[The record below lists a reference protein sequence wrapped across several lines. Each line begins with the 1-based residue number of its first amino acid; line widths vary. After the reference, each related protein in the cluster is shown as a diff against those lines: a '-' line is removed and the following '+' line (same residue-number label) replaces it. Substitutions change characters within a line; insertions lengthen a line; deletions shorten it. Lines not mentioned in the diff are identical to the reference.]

1 MIPQRCGKL
10 NFFLWLCAGSY
21 NEKCDVWALGVV
33 TFLLLCG
40 DAPFGGIHEGD
51 NLKIVREKIERA
63 QVIFEPADIWDNVSV
78 EAKTF
83 VRKLLEADQ
92 DKRPQVRD
100 VLDDPWIKAW
110 SRHSD
115 DAGNGALKR
124 RTVQNL
130 IRFKE
135 KSDVQK
141 LLSEVLSFALQ
152 PEQVSDLQREF
163 EALDVDKDGEI
174 SLQEVRGVLLGSAEA
189 GQLGSLTEEEVDDI
203 FDAMRTRKNEITIRW
218 HEFLAAAL
226 TLSRVDER
234 SIRLAFDRLDTQRRG
249 YLSFE
254 DLKDLVGVD
263 GTQTV
268 LEQEWRESLQACIG
282 TCQDDRITF
291 QDFKRVLK
299 RGPRMEAPV
308 PPPPASARRAKSLF
322 YSVEADRPSHFDWE
336 AKLERNLSSR
346 ALLPA
351 QAAIGKADSE
361 DFQRDGASILVRNR
375 ALYRRHRAMRVS
387 VMEASKKFD
396 RQRSRRLAEP
406 SLIMQ
411 RGARTPLE
419 LEDEH
424 THKLYQA
431 ASKRC
436 GRGRRLKTKSDITG
450 MLAASPLDS
459 VMQ

>member
-1 MIPQRCGKL
+1 MPRCAAYK
-10 NFFLWLCAGSY
+10 GSY
-21 NEKCDVWALGVV
+21 NEKCDVWALGVI

-51 NLKIVREKIERA
+51 SLKSVRDRIERA
-63 QVIFEPADIWDNVSV
+63 EVIFEPTDIWHNVSV

-83 VRKLLEADQ
+83 IRRLLEADQ

-100 VLDDPWIKAW
+100 ILEDPWLQAW
-110 SRHSD
+110 SRKSD
-115 DAGNGALKR
+115 QTGKGNGNSLKA

-174 SLQEVRGVLLGSAEA
+174 SLQEVRNVLLESAEA
-189 GQLGSLTEEEVDDI
+189 GHLGSLTEEEVDDI
-203 FDAMRTRKNEITIRW
+203 FDAMKTRKNEITIRW

-234 SIRLAFDRLDTQRRG
+234 SVRLAFDRLDTKRRG
-249 YLSFE
+249 YLSFD
-254 DLKDLVGVD
+254 DLKDLVGD
-263 GTQTV
+263 YGTQTS

-291 QDFKRVLK
+291 QDFKRMLK
-299 RGPRMEAPV
+299 RGPRIDNPV
-308 PPPPASARRAKSLF
+308 PPPPTSGRRVKSLF
-322 YSVEADRPSHFDWE
+322 CSIEAIELDPPSQLGWE
-336 AKLERNLSSR
+336 MLERNLSSR

-351 QAAIGKADSE
+351 QAAIGE
-361 DFQRDGASILVRNR
+361 VGYEEFQQRDGNSVLVTNR
-375 ALYRRHRAMRVS
+375 ALYRRNRAMRVS

-396 RQRSRRLAEP
+396 RQRRQRIAEP
-406 SLIMQ
+406 GLIMQ
-411 RGARTPLE
+411 RGIRTPLQ
-419 LEDEH
+419 LEDEQ
-424 THKLYQA
+424 TQMLCQM

-436 GRGRRLKTKSDITG
+436 GRGRRHKTHSDITG
-450 MLAASPLDS
+450 MLAS
-459 VMQ
+459 VGTPQ

>member
-1 MIPQRCGKL
+1 MI
-10 NFFLWLCAGSY
+10 
-21 NEKCDVWALGVV
+21 

-51 NLKIVREKIERA
+51 NLKFVREKIERA
-63 QVIFEPADIWDNVSV
+63 QVSFEPSDIWDNVSV

-83 VRKLLEADQ
+83 VKRLLEADQ

-100 VLDDPWIKAW
+100 VLDDPWIRAW
-110 SRHSD
+110 SQHTD
-115 DAGNGALKR
+115 KAGNGNGGTLKR

-174 SLQEVRGVLLGSAEA
+174 SLQEVRDVLLGSAEA

-203 FDAMRTRKNEITIRW
+203 FDAMKTRKNEITIRW

-291 QDFKRVLK
+291 QDFKRILK

-322 YSVEADRPSHFDWE
+322 NPVEADFPSQLDWE

-346 ALLPA
+346 VLLPA
-351 QAAIGKADSE
+351 QAAIGEVDSE
-361 DFQRDGASILVRNR
+361 DFQRDGTSTLVRNR

-406 SLIMQ
+406 GLIMQ
-411 RGARTPLE
+411 RGVRTPLE

-450 MLAASPLDS
+450 MLASSPPGS
-459 VMQ
+459 VM